1 MVRSVLWVIRPL
13 TVVMEAQQTFQD
25 QMASM
30 LQQLQQLE
38 DKVTIESKP
47 CVANLAAQ
55 ILLLACG
62 VKHFHETMTYQS
74 SAFGVEHSRIEA
86 VSRVLDVEPM
96 VFVTRANA
104 LVTGRNNMH
113 VHFTFCE
120 ALDNEV
126 AEVAGLINPDL
137 RRDLQWECK
146 IVENYS
152 AIQGS
157 IPQ

>member
-1 MVRSVLWVIRPL
+1 MGLRPL
-13 TVVMEAQQTFQD
+13 TVVMEAHQTFQD

-30 LQQLQQLE
+30 LQQLQRLE
-38 DKVTIESKP
+38 DKVSIVSRP

-55 ILLLACG
+55 ILLLASV
-62 VKHFHETMTYQS
+62 VKDFHETMTYQF
-74 SAFGVEHSRIEA
+74 SAFGVEHSRIKA
-86 VSRVLDVEPM
+86 VGRVLGVEPM

-104 LVTGRNNMH
+104 LVTQRNNMR

-126 AEVAGLINPDL
+126 AEVACLINPAL
-137 RRDLQWECK
+137 QHDLQWECK